1 MFDVSKIYYN
11 PLLEA
16 IQDGLI
22 SVVSLNE
29 AATSSGITS
38 AATAG
43 KVKTC
48 CHPLQCS
55 HSHVDVSQCFVN
67 EILRIKISWMTS

>member
-22 SVVSLNE
+22 SIVCLNE
-29 AATSSGITS
+29 VATSSETTS
-38 AATAG
+38 VAVAG

-48 CHPLQCS
+48 HPCNVAIHML
-55 HSHVDVSQCFVN
+55 
-67 EILRIKISWMTS
+67 M